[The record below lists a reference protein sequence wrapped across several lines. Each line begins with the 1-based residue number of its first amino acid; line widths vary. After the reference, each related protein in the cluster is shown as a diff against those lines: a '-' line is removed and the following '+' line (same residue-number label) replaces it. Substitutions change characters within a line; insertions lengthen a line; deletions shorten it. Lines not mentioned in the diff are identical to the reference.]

1 MAEQSFKKIN
11 EFLDSVIRA
20 RLKVRRLE
28 AGMVLLL
35 GVLAVLLLAPAA
47 VVAQSIYGYSAITY
61 AGLTILL
68 LGVTLIRCWW
78 LATRRPRRESIAL
91 DIEETHPDLGSNLIS
106 SLQLFPRKG
115 ELGDDDPTSPALIDA
130 LVNDTRR
137 EVEPL
142 DPEAYVSHA
151 GFQRLG
157 RLAGVLTIAVLL
169 MAFIWPG
176 LYPRAGYLLANAADL
191 MPSRIT
197 NLEIWAERTTV
208 LPGMPMTFEV
218 KTTGRET
225 DAVELEV
232 RQGAESGASIAME
245 KVAPRHFRSRWLA
258 AGADARVTAR
268 TGRFRSR
275 TIEVRV
281 VAPPGVESIEVV
293 QYPPEYTKLKPGK
306 GKNGGHIRA
315 YMGSE
320 VQLAVKTNKPVQ
332 EALIALADGWRLP
345 LNPSEEGDSLRGK
358 MILGGAGSYQVRLK
372 DAHGFSNLA
381 PRRYQIDIIP
391 DAFPVVMVTHPEK
404 DLTVEADEQVTVKY
418 RASDDFGLKSVY
430 LEIRLGSGRPR
441 RIKVWGGE
449 APQKDVLG
457 RYEFDLR
464 SMGIKPGGIL
474 SYRFIAPD
482 VDTVSGP
489 KFGTSKIYRIKIRDR
504 EAVIAGLDRNLG
516 EISDELLDLLGD
528 YLEKD
533 LLPEEKAKGAKET
546 GRLARKSGSIE
557 AKATRI
563 LERIKRARAML
574 RPKNPR
580 ETLSDMDLS
589 TLQRQLR
596 DAISQYLKPL
606 SQLSKLGKN
615 AESERKRLNREIA
628 ARQEEATETLERL
641 ATMSEEIQRNV
652 RVDRAGRTTESM
664 IQRQR
669 AIEQAL
675 EKMRRMGGDQEAIN
689 RVEKELEKL
698 RTELGKL
705 MQQMASLA
713 QRMPAEFMNQRSMR
727 EMPMQD
733 MMRAFER
740 IREMMR
746 QNNFQGALEQL
757 RRLMS
762 QLQRMRMALR
772 GMQRQQMMS
781 QRGGRPIRRQQ
792 SELAAI
798 VEEQQAILG
807 ETVGVLEN
815 VVDRL
820 KKKWPE
826 EVAAASRN
834 ARAYWMK
841 TSESAAKPL
850 PPDCFPEAEPV
861 KQAEPTEP
869 EISMLGRPE
878 TKKKLSPREQAEKIQ
893 REKMRALSEFDTM
906 LKKGE
911 WGIIF
916 QRLPEWAAKFEKS
929 PCARPGQMAEKEKD
943 APEAAKLEKGL
954 EPATPRDAR
963 EGIRPEPWAWQ
974 MDPDVKPAPEVA
986 KGLEERG
993 AAPLAGEL
1001 PRRALGP
1008 APGLIGP
1015 VPSPQGPSFEIPGSM
1030 ASLALGGMG
1039 FGLAPPEPVS
1049 PEELAKSAGRLL
1061 DKSEK
1066 DAGGT
1071 EIAKLDG
1078 LRHRQD
1084 ALRKR
1089 LEVFERHLRQMMQVY
1104 PFINP
1109 SIVRRITEAG
1119 EAMKR
1124 ATAHLGER
1132 SSSRAVPPEEEAIR
1146 KLAQGQNSMQ
1156 QAMQQMAQRG
1166 SLGMGTPRGFGALGP
1181 GRGGNRPWWSRN
1193 PNFPQPQGSNQRGRE
1208 EDGNLGTQ
1216 FSEVLIPDREQYK
1229 VPAKYREE
1237 IMEAM
1242 KDGLPSGMRGE
1253 IEDYFDRLTK

>member
-1 MAEQSFKKIN
+1 MAERSFRKIN

-47 VVAQSIYGYSAITY
+47 VVSQLRFGYSAVIY
-61 AGLTILL
+61 AGLTVLL
-68 LGVTLIRCWW
+68 LGAALIRCWW
-78 LATRRPRRESIAL
+78 LATRRPRRERIAL

-130 LVNDTRR
+130 LVNDTSR
-137 EVEPL
+137 EVESL
-142 DPEAYVSHA
+142 DPEAYVSQA

-157 RLAGVLTIAVLL
+157 RLAGILAIVVML

-197 NLEIWAERTTV
+197 HLEIWAERTTL
-208 LPGMPMTFEV
+208 LPGMPTVFEV
-218 KTTGRET
+218 RTRGRE
-225 DAVELEV
+225 AGNVELEM
-232 RQGAESGASIAME
+232 RQGAEAEASIAME
-245 KVAPRHFRSRWLA
+245 KVAPHQFRARWLA
-258 AGADARVTAR
+258 AGAGARITAR

-275 TIEVRV
+275 TVEVRV
-281 VAPPGVESIEVV
+281 VAPPRVESIQVV
-293 QYPPEYTKLKPGK
+293 QFPPEYTKLKPGA
-306 GKNGGHIRA
+306 GKSGGHIRA

-345 LNPSEEGDSLRGK
+345 LNPTEGGDSLGGK

-381 PRRYQIDIIP
+381 PQRYQIDIIP
-391 DAFPVVMVTHPEK
+391 DAYPDVMVTDPGK
-404 DLTVEADEQVTVKY
+404 DLTVEADERVTVKF
-418 RASDDFGLKSVY
+418 RASDDFGVRGVY
-430 LEIRLGSGRPR
+430 LEVRLGSGRPR

-449 APQKDVLG
+449 KPRKDVLG
-457 RYEFDLR
+457 RYEFDL
-464 SMGIKPGGIL
+464 STMGIRPGGVL

-489 KFGTSKIYRIKIRDR
+489 KVGTSKVYRIKIRDR
-504 EAVIAGLDRNLG
+504 EAVMAGLDRNLG
-516 EISDELLDLLGD
+516 EISNELLDLLGD

-533 LLPEEKAKGAKET
+533 LPPEERAKEAKET
-546 GRLARKSGSIE
+546 GKPAGKSPSIE
-557 AKATRI
+557 AKASKI
-563 LERIKRARAML
+563 LERIKRTRAML

-589 TLQRQLR
+589 TLERQLR
-596 DAISQYLKPL
+596 DVISQYLKPL
-606 SQLSKLGKN
+606 SRLSKLGEN
-615 AESERKRLNREIA
+615 AKEERERLNREIA

-641 ATMSEEIQRNV
+641 ATMGEEIQRNV

-669 AIEQAL
+669 SIEQAL
-675 EKMRRMGGDQEAIN
+675 EKMRSMGADEEALR
-689 RVEKELEKL
+689 RVEKELRKL
-698 RTELGKL
+698 REQLGEL

-713 QRMPAEFMNQRSMR
+713 QRMPREFMNQRSMR

-733 MMRAFER
+733 MMRSFER

-772 GMQRQQMMS
+772 GMQRRQMMS
-781 QRGGRPIRRQQ
+781 QRGGRPIQRQQ
-792 SELAAI
+792 SELAKI

-807 ETVGVLEN
+807 ETVGALEN

-826 EVAAASRN
+826 DVAAVSRR
-834 ARAYWMK
+834 ARAYWK
-841 TSESAAKPL
+841 KAGESAARPL
-850 PPDCFPEAEPV
+850 PPDCFGKAEPV
-861 KQAEPTEP
+861 KQAEPVKKADSAAP
-869 EISMLGRPE
+869 EISMLGPPE
-878 TKKKLSPREQAEKIQ
+878 TEKKLSPQARAEKIQ

-906 LKKGE
+906 LKNGE

-916 QRLPEWAAKFEKS
+916 QRLPEWADKLEKS
-929 PCARPGQMAEKEKD
+929 PCVRPEQIAEKEKD
-943 APEAAKLEKGL
+943 APKV
-954 EPATPRDAR
+954 AR
-963 EGIRPEPWAWQ
+963 RLG
-974 MDPDVKPAPEVA
+974 
-986 KGLEERG
+986 ERSV
-993 AAPLAGEL
+993 APLAEEL
-1001 PRRALGP
+1001 AGAL
-1008 APGLIGP
+1008 GLIGP
-1015 VPSPQGPSFEIPGSM
+1015 LPSPQGS
-1030 ASLALGGMG
+1030 SLAILESTAALPFAGIR
-1039 FGLAPPEPVS
+1039 FGPAPPEPAS
-1049 PEELAKSAGRLL
+1049 PKELAKSAGRLL

-1078 LRHRQD
+1078 LRKRQKD
-1084 ALRKR
+1084 VRER
-1089 LEVFERHLRQMMQVY
+1089 LGVFERHLRQMMQVY

-1109 SIVRRITEAG
+1109 SILRRIAEAG
-1119 EAMKR
+1119 EAMEE
-1124 ATAHLGER
+1124 ATAALAKR

-1146 KLAQGQNSMQ
+1146 KLAEGQNSMQ

-1166 SLGMGTPRGFGALGP
+1166 SVGLGTPRGFSALGP
-1181 GRGGNRPWWSRN
+1181 GMGGNRPWWSRN
-1193 PNFPQPQGSNQRGRE
+1193 PNFPQPRGSNDRGRE

>member
-1 MAEQSFKKIN
+1 MAERSFRKIN

-47 VVAQSIYGYSAITY
+47 VVSQVRFGYSAVIY
-61 AGLTILL
+61 AGLAVVL
-68 LGVTLIRCWW
+68 LGAALVRCWW
-78 LATRRPRRESIAL
+78 LATRRPRRERIAL

-130 LVNDTRR
+130 LVNDTSR
-137 EVEPL
+137 EVESL
-142 DPEAYVSHA
+142 DPEAYVSQA

-157 RLAGVLTIAVLL
+157 RLAGILAIVVML

-197 NLEIWAERTTV
+197 HLEIWAERTTL
-208 LPGMPMTFEV
+208 LPGMPTTLEV
-218 KTTGRET
+218 RTRGRE
-225 DAVELEV
+225 AGYVELEV
-232 RQGAESGASIAME
+232 QQGAEAGASIAME
-245 KVAPRHFRSRWLA
+245 KVAPHQFRARWLA
-258 AGADARVTAR
+258 AGAGARITAR

-275 TIEVRV
+275 TVEVRV
-281 VAPPGVESIEVV
+281 VAPPRVESIEVV
-293 QYPPEYTKLKPGK
+293 QFPPEYTKLKPGA
-306 GKNGGHIRA
+306 GKSGGHIRA

-345 LNPSEEGDSLRGK
+345 LNPTENGDSLGGK

-391 DAFPVVMVTHPEK
+391 DAYPDVMVTQPGK
-404 DLTVEADEQVTVKY
+404 DLTVEADEQVTVKF
-418 RASDDFGLKSVY
+418 RASDDFGIRGVY
-430 LEIRLGSGRPR
+430 LEVRLGSGRPR

-449 APQKDVLG
+449 KPQKDVLG
-457 RYEFDLR
+457 RYEFDL
-464 SMGIKPGGIL
+464 STMGIRPGGVL

-489 KFGTSKIYRIKIRDR
+489 KVGTSKVYRISIRDR
-504 EAVIAGLDRNLG
+504 EAVMAGLDRNLG
-516 EISDELLDLLGD
+516 EISNELLDLLGD

-533 LLPEEKAKGAKET
+533 LPPEERAKEAKET
-546 GRLARKSGSIE
+546 GKPAGKSPSIE
-557 AKATRI
+557 AKATKI
-563 LERIKRARAML
+563 LERIKRTRAML

-589 TLQRQLR
+589 TLERQLR

-606 SQLSKLGKN
+606 SRLSKLGEN
-615 AESERKRLNREIA
+615 AKEERERLNREIA

-641 ATMSEEIQRNV
+641 ATMGEEIQRNV

-669 AIEQAL
+669 SIEQAL
-675 EKMRRMGGDQEAIN
+675 EKMRSMGADEEALR
-689 RVEKELEKL
+689 RVEKELRKL
-698 RTELGKL
+698 REQLGEL

-713 QRMPAEFMNQRSMR
+713 QRMPREFMNQRSMR

-733 MMRAFER
+733 MMRSFER

-772 GMQRQQMMS
+772 GMQRQQMRS
-781 QRGGRPIRRQQ
+781 QRGGRPIQRQQ
-792 SELAAI
+792 GELAKI

-807 ETVGVLEN
+807 ETVGALET

-826 EVAAASRN
+826 DAAAVSRL
-834 ARAYWMK
+834 ARAYWEK
-841 TSESAAKPL
+841 AGESAARPL
-850 PPDCFPEAEPV
+850 PPDCFGKAEPV
-861 KQAEPTEP
+861 KQAEPEKKAEAAEP

-878 TKKKLSPREQAEKIQ
+878 AEKKLSPQAQAEKIQ
-893 REKMRALSEFDTM
+893 REKVRALSEFDTM
-906 LKKGE
+906 LDKGE

-916 QRLPEWAAKFEKS
+916 QRLPEWAAKLAES
-929 PCARPGQMAEKEKD
+929 PCVAPAQVAKKEEEAGAASDEVD
-943 APEAAKLEKGL
+943 AG
-954 EPATPRDAR
+954 
-963 EGIRPEPWAWQ
+963 
-974 MDPDVKPAPEVA
+974 EVA
-986 KGLEERG
+986 KGLKGSG
-993 AAPLAGEL
+993 AAPLEEGVSKAAED
-1001 PRRALGP
+1001 RDT
-1008 APGLIGP
+1008 APWKKLVKNLEG
-1015 VPSPQGPSFEIPGSM
+1015 
-1030 ASLALGGMG
+1030 
-1039 FGLAPPEPVS
+1039 
-1049 PEELAKSAGRLL
+1049 LL

-1066 DAGGT
+1066 EAGGT

-1078 LRHRQD
+1078 LRDRQKD
-1084 ALRKR
+1084 LRKR
-1089 LEVFERHLRQMMQVY
+1089 LGDFERQLRRMMQIY

-1109 SIVRRITEAG
+1109 SILRRIAEAG
-1119 EAMKR
+1119 EAMEEAGAALAK
-1124 ATAHLGER
+1124 R

-1146 KLAQGQNSMQ
+1146 KLAEGQNSMQ

-1166 SLGMGTPRGFGALGP
+1166 NVGLGTPRGFSALGP
-1181 GRGGNRPWWSRN
+1181 GMGGNRPWWSRN
-1193 PNFPQPQGSNQRGRE
+1193 PNFPQPRGSNDRGRE

>member
-1 MAEQSFKKIN
+1 MAERSFKKIN

-47 VVAQSIYGYSAITY
+47 VVSQVRFGYSAIIY
-61 AGLTILL
+61 AGLTVLL
-68 LGVTLIRCWW
+68 LGAAFIRCWW
-78 LATRRPRRESIAL
+78 LATRRPRRERIAL

-115 ELGDDDPTSPALIDA
+115 ELGDEDPTSPALIDA
-130 LVNDTRR
+130 LVNDTSR
-137 EVEPL
+137 EVESL
-142 DPEAYVSHA
+142 DPGAYVSQA

-157 RLAGVLTIAVLL
+157 RLAGVLAVVVMLV
-169 MAFIWPG
+169 AFIWPG

-197 NLEIWAERTTV
+197 HLEIWAERTTL
-208 LPGMPMTFEV
+208 LPGMPTTLEV
-218 KTTGRET
+218 RTRGRET
-225 DAVELEV
+225 GSVELEV
-232 RQGAESGASIAME
+232 RQGSEPVSTIGME
-245 KVAPRHFRSRWLA
+245 KTAPHRFRARWLA
-258 AGADARVTAR
+258 AGADTRITAR

-275 TIEVRV
+275 TIEIRV
-281 VAPPGVESIEVV
+281 VAPPRVESIEVV
-293 QYPPEYTKLKPGK
+293 QVPPEYTKLKPGL

-320 VQLAVKTNKPVQ
+320 VHLSVKTNKPIQ

-345 LNPSEEGDSLRGK
+345 LNPSENGDSLIGK

-381 PRRYQIDIIP
+381 PQRYQIDIIP
-391 DAFPVVMVTHPEK
+391 DAYPDVIVTHPGK
-404 DLTVEADEQVTVKY
+404 DLTMEADERVTVKY
-418 RASDDFGLKSVY
+418 RVSDDFGVKSVY
-430 LEIRLGSGRPR
+430 LEVRLGSGRPR
-441 RIKVWGGE
+441 RIKVWGDE
-449 APQKDVLG
+449 KPQKDVLG
-457 RYEFDLR
+457 RYEFDL
-464 SMGIKPGGIL
+464 STMGIRPGGVL

-489 KFGTSKIYRIKIRDR
+489 KFGTSKIYRIRIRDR
-504 EAVIAGLDRNLG
+504 EAVMAGLERDLG
-516 EISDELLDLLGD
+516 EISNELLDLLGD

-533 LLPEEKAKGAKET
+533 LSPEEKAKESKET
-546 GRLARKSGSIE
+546 GKPARRTAAIE
-557 AKATRI
+557 ARATRI
-563 LERIKRARAML
+563 LERIKRTRAML
-574 RPKNPR
+574 KPKNPR

-589 TLQRQLR
+589 TLERQLR

-606 SQLSKLGKN
+606 SRLSKLDKN
-615 AESERKRLNREIA
+615 AKEERERLNREIA

-641 ATMSEEIQRNV
+641 ATMGEEIQRNV

-669 AIEQAL
+669 SIEQAL
-675 EKMRRMGGDQEAIN
+675 EKMRSMGADEEALR
-689 RVEKELEKL
+689 RVEKELRKL
-698 RTELGKL
+698 REQLGEL

-727 EMPMQD
+727 DMPMQN

-762 QLQRMRMALR
+762 QLQRMRLALR
-772 GMQRQQMMS
+772 GMQRQQMMR

-792 SELAAI
+792 SELAKI

-820 KKKWPE
+820 EKKWPE
-826 EVAAASRN
+826 EVAAVSQN
-834 ARAYWMK
+834 ARAYWK
-841 TSESAAKPL
+841 GENESAVKPL
-850 PPDCFPEAEPV
+850 PPDCFVRAEPER
-861 KQAEPTEP
+861 QAEPEKKAEAAEP
-869 EISMLGRPE
+869 EISMLGQPGKE
-878 TKKKLSPREQAEKIQ
+878 KKLSPQARAEKIQ
-893 REKMRALSEFDTM
+893 REKMRTLSELDAM
-906 LKKGE
+906 IKRGE

-916 QRLPEWAAKFEKS
+916 QRLPEWSTTLAES
-929 PCARPGQMAEKEKD
+929 PCAAPELAAKNNKEAGAAGGKADEREVEKD
-943 APEAAKLEKGL
+943 PNDSGAASSEKG
-954 EPATPRDAR
+954 ASRTAQD
-963 EGIRPEPWAWQ
+963 
-974 MDPDVKPAPEVA
+974 
-986 KGLEERG
+986 G
-993 AAPLAGEL
+993 AAAPWKGMVENLEGL
-1001 PRRALGP
+1001 LG
-1008 APGLIGP
+1008 
-1015 VPSPQGPSFEIPGSM
+1015 
-1030 ASLALGGMG
+1030 
-1039 FGLAPPEPVS
+1039 
-1049 PEELAKSAGRLL
+1049 
-1061 DKSEK
+1061 KSES

-1078 LRHRQD
+1078 LRKRQD
-1084 ALRKR
+1084 ELRQR
-1089 LEVFERHLRQMMQVY
+1089 LGVFERHLRRMMQVY

-1109 SIVRRITEAG
+1109 SILHRIAEAG
-1119 EAMKR
+1119 EAMEQ
-1124 ATAHLGER
+1124 ATAALAKR

-1146 KLAQGQNSMQ
+1146 KLAEGQNSMQ

-1166 SLGMGTPRGFGALGP
+1166 SVGMGTPRGFSALGP
-1181 GRGGNRPWWSRN
+1181 GMGGQRPWWSRN
-1193 PNFPQPQGSNQRGRE
+1193 PNFPQPRGSNDRGRE

-1242 KDGLPSGMRGE
+1242 KDGLPKGMRGE

>member
-1 MAEQSFKKIN
+1 MAEQSFRKIN

-35 GVLAVLLLAPAA
+35 GVLAVFLLAPAA
-47 VVAQSIYGYSAITY
+47 VVAQPIYGYSAITY
-61 AGLTILL
+61 AGTAVLL

-130 LVNDTRR
+130 LVNDTHR

-208 LPGMPMTFEV
+208 LPGMPTAFEV

-232 RQGAESGASIAME
+232 RQGAGSGASIAME
-245 KVAPRHFRSRWLA
+245 KVAPHHFRSRWLA
-258 AGADARVTAR
+258 AGDVARVTAR

-281 VAPPGVESIEVV
+281 VAPPRVESIEVV
-293 QYPPEYTKLKPGK
+293 QYPPEYTKLKPGP

-345 LNPSEEGDSLRGK
+345 LNPSEEGGSLGGK

-381 PRRYQIDIIP
+381 PQRYQIDIIP
-391 DAFPVVMVTHPEK
+391 DAYPVVMVTHPEK

-449 APQKDVLG
+449 APKKDVLG

-489 KFGTSKIYRIKIRDR
+489 KFGTSKVYRIKIRDR

-516 EISDELLDLLGD
+516 EISNELLDLLGD

-533 LLPEEKAKGAKET
+533 LPPEEKAKGAKET
-546 GRLARKSGSIE
+546 GKLADSIE
-557 AKATRI
+557 AKAAGI
-563 LERIKRARAML
+563 LERIKRTRAML

-615 AESERKRLNREIA
+615 AGSERERLNREIA

-713 QRMPAEFMNQRSMR
+713 RRMPAEFMNQRSMR

-792 SELAAI
+792 SELASI

-820 KKKWPE
+820 KKKWPG
-826 EVAAASRN
+826 EVAAASRS
-834 ARAYWMK
+834 ARAYWK
-841 TSESAAKPL
+841 TANESAAKPL
-850 PPDCFPEAEPV
+850 PPDCFPAAEPV
-861 KQAEPTEP
+861 KQAEPAEP

-878 TKKKLSPREQAEKIQ
+878 TQKKLSPQAQAEKIQ
-893 REKMRALSEFDTM
+893 REKMRTLSEFDTM

-916 QRLPEWAAKFEKS
+916 QRLPEWAARLERS
-929 PCARPGQMAEKEKD
+929 PCVRPEQIAEKEKD
-943 APEAAKLEKGL
+943 APKVARREKELES
-954 EPATPRDAR
+954 ATPQDAR

-974 MDPDVKPAPEVA
+974 KDADVTPEQKA
-986 KGLEERG
+986 ARRLEEQG
-993 AAPLAGEL
+993 AAVLKGEL
-1001 PRRALGP
+1001 TKRVLELIGP
-1008 APGLIGP
+1008 AP
-1015 VPSPQGPSFEIPGSM
+1015 SPQRPSLEILESM
-1030 ASLALGGMG
+1030 ASLPLGGMR
-1039 FGLAPPEPVS
+1039 FGLAPPEPAS
-1049 PEELAKSAGRLL
+1049 PKELAKRAGRLL
-1061 DKSEK
+1061 EKSEK

-1078 LRHRQD
+1078 LRLRQD

-1109 SIVRRITEAG
+1109 GIVRRITEAG
-1119 EAMKR
+1119 EAMRR
-1124 ATAHLGER
+1124 AAASLGER

-1166 SLGMGTPRGFGALGP
+1166 SLGMGTPRGFGTLGP

-1193 PNFPQPQGSNQRGRE
+1193 PNFPQPQGSNRRGRE

>member
-1 MAEQSFKKIN
+1 MAERSFRKIN

-47 VVAQSIYGYSAITY
+47 VVSQLRFGYSAVIY
-61 AGLTILL
+61 AGLTVLL
-68 LGVTLIRCWW
+68 LGAALIRCWW
-78 LATRRPRRESIAL
+78 LATRRPRRERIAL

-130 LVNDTRR
+130 LVNDTSR
-137 EVEPL
+137 EVESL
-142 DPEAYVSHA
+142 DPEAYVSQA

-157 RLAGVLTIAVLL
+157 RLAGILAIVVML

-197 NLEIWAERTTV
+197 HLEIWAERTTL
-208 LPGMPMTFEV
+208 LPGMPTAFEV
-218 KTTGRET
+218 RTRGRE
-225 DAVELEV
+225 AGNVELEV
-232 RQGAESGASIAME
+232 RQGAEAEASIAME
-245 KVAPRHFRSRWLA
+245 KVAPHQFRARWLA
-258 AGADARVTAR
+258 AGAGARITAR

-281 VAPPGVESIEVV
+281 VAPPRVESIQVV
-293 QYPPEYTKLKPGK
+293 QFPPEYTKLKPGA
-306 GKNGGHIRA
+306 GKSGGHIRA

-345 LNPSEEGDSLRGK
+345 LNPTEGGDSLGGK

-381 PRRYQIDIIP
+381 PQRYQIDIIP
-391 DAFPVVMVTHPEK
+391 DAYPDVMVTDPGK
-404 DLTVEADEQVTVKY
+404 DLTVEADERVTVKF
-418 RASDDFGLKSVY
+418 RASDDFGVRGVY
-430 LEIRLGSGRPR
+430 LEVRLGSGRPR

-449 APQKDVLG
+449 KPRKDVLG
-457 RYEFDLR
+457 RYEFDL
-464 SMGIKPGGIL
+464 STMGIRPGGVL

-489 KFGTSKIYRIKIRDR
+489 KVGTSKVYRIKIRDR
-504 EAVIAGLDRNLG
+504 EAVMAGLDRNLG
-516 EISDELLDLLGD
+516 EISNELLDLLGD

-533 LLPEEKAKGAKET
+533 LPPEERAKEAKET
-546 GRLARKSGSIE
+546 GKPAGKSPSIE
-557 AKATRI
+557 AKASKI
-563 LERIKRARAML
+563 LERIKRTRAML

-589 TLQRQLR
+589 TLERQLR
-596 DAISQYLKPL
+596 DVISQYLKPL
-606 SQLSKLGKN
+606 SRLSKLGEN
-615 AESERKRLNREIA
+615 AKEERERLNREIA

-641 ATMSEEIQRNV
+641 ATMGEEIQRNV

-669 AIEQAL
+669 SIEQAL
-675 EKMRRMGGDQEAIN
+675 EKMRSMGADEEALR
-689 RVEKELEKL
+689 RVEKELRRL
-698 RTELGKL
+698 REQLGEL

-713 QRMPAEFMNQRSMR
+713 QRMPREFMNQRSMR

-733 MMRAFER
+733 MMRSFER

-772 GMQRQQMMS
+772 GMQRRQMMS
-781 QRGGRPIRRQQ
+781 QRGGRPIQRQQ
-792 SELAAI
+792 SELAKI

-807 ETVGVLEN
+807 ESVGVLEN

-826 EVAAASRN
+826 DVAAVSRR
-834 ARAYWMK
+834 ARAYWK
-841 TSESAAKPL
+841 KAGESAARPL
-850 PPDCFPEAEPV
+850 PSDCFGKAEPV
-861 KQAEPTEP
+861 KQAEPVKKADSAAP
-869 EISMLGRPE
+869 EISMLGPPE
-878 TKKKLSPREQAEKIQ
+878 TEKKLSPQARAEKIQ

-906 LKKGE
+906 LKNGE

-916 QRLPEWAAKFEKS
+916 QRLPEWAAKLEKS
-929 PCARPGQMAEKEKD
+929 PCVRPEQIAEKEKD
-943 APEAAKLEKGL
+943 APKV
-954 EPATPRDAR
+954 AR
-963 EGIRPEPWAWQ
+963 RLG
-974 MDPDVKPAPEVA
+974 
-986 KGLEERG
+986 ERSV
-993 AAPLAGEL
+993 APLAEEL
-1001 PRRALGP
+1001 AGAL
-1008 APGLIGP
+1008 GLIGP
-1015 VPSPQGPSFEIPGSM
+1015 LPSPQGS
-1030 ASLALGGMG
+1030 SLAILESTAALPFAGIR
-1039 FGLAPPEPVS
+1039 FGPAPPEPAS
-1049 PEELAKSAGRLL
+1049 PKELAKSAGRLL

-1078 LRHRQD
+1078 LRKRQKD
-1084 ALRKR
+1084 VRDR
-1089 LEVFERHLRQMMQVY
+1089 LGVFERHLRQMMQVY

-1109 SIVRRITEAG
+1109 SILRRIAEAG
-1119 EAMKR
+1119 EAMEE
-1124 ATAHLGER
+1124 ATAALAKR

-1146 KLAQGQNSMQ
+1146 KLAEGQNSMQ

-1166 SLGMGTPRGFGALGP
+1166 SVGLGTPRGFSALGP
-1181 GRGGNRPWWSRN
+1181 GMGGNRPWWSRN
-1193 PNFPQPQGSNQRGRE
+1193 PNFPQPRGSNDRGRE

>member
-1 MAEQSFKKIN
+1 MAERSFEKIN

-47 VVAQSIYGYSAITY
+47 VVSQISFGYSAIIY
-61 AGLTILL
+61 AGLAVLL
-68 LGVTLIRCWW
+68 LGAALIRCWW
-78 LATRRPRRESIAL
+78 LATRRPRRERIAL
-91 DIEETHPDLGSNLIS
+91 DIEQTHPDLGSNLIS

-130 LVNDTRR
+130 LVNDTSR
-137 EVEPL
+137 EVESL

-157 RLAGVLTIAVLL
+157 RLAGVLAIVVML

-197 NLEIWAERTTV
+197 HLEIWAERTTL
-208 LPGMPMTFEV
+208 LPGMPTTLEV
-218 KTTGRET
+218 RTRGRE
-225 DAVELEV
+225 AGYVELEV
-232 RQGAESGASIAME
+232 RQGAEAEASIAME
-245 KVAPRHFRSRWLA
+245 KAAPHHFRARWLA
-258 AGADARVTAR
+258 AGADARITAR

-281 VAPPGVESIEVV
+281 VAPPKVESIEVV
-293 QYPPEYTKLKPGK
+293 QFPPEYTRLKPGA

-320 VQLAVKTNKPVQ
+320 VQLSVKTNKPVQ

-345 LNPSEEGDSLRGK
+345 LNPTESGDSLGGK

-381 PRRYQIDIIP
+381 PQRYQIDIIP
-391 DAFPVVMVTHPEK
+391 DAYPDVIATHPGK
-404 DLTVEADEQVTVKY
+404 DLTVEADERVTVKY
-418 RASDDFGLKSVY
+418 RASDDFGIKNVY
-430 LEIRLGSGRPR
+430 LEARLGSGRPR

-449 APQKDVLG
+449 KPQKDVLG
-457 RYEFDLR
+457 RYEFDL
-464 SMGIKPGGIL
+464 STMGIRPGGVL

-489 KFGTSKIYRIKIRDR
+489 KVGTSKVYRISIRDR
-504 EAVIAGLDRNLG
+504 EAVMAGLDRSLG
-516 EISDELLDLLGD
+516 EISNELLDLLGD

-533 LLPEEKAKGAKET
+533 LPPEERAKEAKET
-546 GRLARKSGSIE
+546 GKLAEKSGSIE
-557 AKATRI
+557 AKATKI
-563 LERIKRARAML
+563 LERIKRTRAML

-589 TLQRQLR
+589 TLERQLR

-606 SQLSKLGKN
+606 SRLSKLGEN
-615 AESERKRLNREIA
+615 AKGERERLNREIA

-641 ATMSEEIQRNV
+641 ATMGEEIQRNV

-669 AIEQAL
+669 SIEQAL
-675 EKMRRMGGDQEAIN
+675 EKMRSMGADEEALR
-689 RVEKELEKL
+689 RVEKELRKL
-698 RTELGKL
+698 RQQLSEL

-713 QRMPAEFMNQRSMR
+713 QRMPREFMNQRSMR

-733 MMRAFER
+733 MMRSFER

-746 QNNFQGALEQL
+746 RNNFQGALEQL

-772 GMQRQQMMS
+772 GMQRQRMNS

-792 SELAAI
+792 GELAKI

-807 ETVGVLEN
+807 ETVGALEN

-820 KKKWPE
+820 EKKWPE
-826 EVAAASRN
+826 EVAAVSRY
-834 ARAYWMK
+834 ARAYWEK
-841 TSESAAKPL
+841 AGESAARPL
-850 PPDCFPEAEPV
+850 PPDCFGKSEPV
-861 KQAEPTEP
+861 KQAEPEKKTESAEP

-878 TKKKLSPREQAEKIQ
+878 AEKKLSPRARAEKIQ
-893 REKMRALSEFDTM
+893 REKMRALSEFDAM

-916 QRLPEWAAKFEKS
+916 QRLPEWAAKLERS
-929 PCARPGQMAEKEKD
+929 PCVRPEQIAEKEKD
-943 APEAAKLEKGL
+943 APKAAK
-954 EPATPRDAR
+954 R
-963 EGIRPEPWAWQ
+963 
-974 MDPDVKPAPEVA
+974 
-986 KGLEERG
+986 LEERG
-993 AAPLAGEL
+993 AAPLAGEVAGS
-1001 PRRALGP
+1001 AL
-1008 APGLIGP
+1008 GLIGP
-1015 VPSPQGPSFEIPGSM
+1015 VPSPQKPSLEILGSM
-1030 ASLALGGMG
+1030 ASLSLAGMR
-1039 FGLAPPEPVS
+1039 FGRAPPEPVS
-1049 PEELAKSAGRLL
+1049 AKELAKSAGRLL
-1061 DKSEK
+1061 EKSEK
-1066 DAGGT
+1066 EAGGT

-1078 LRHRQD
+1078 LRDRQKD
-1084 ALRKR
+1084 LRKR
-1089 LEVFERHLRQMMQVY
+1089 LGDFERQLRRMMQIY

-1109 SIVRRITEAG
+1109 SILRRIAEAG
-1119 EAMKR
+1119 EAMEE
-1124 ATAHLGER
+1124 ATAALAKR

-1146 KLAQGQNSMQ
+1146 KLAEGQNSMQ

-1166 SLGMGTPRGFGALGP
+1166 SVGLGTPRGFSALGP
-1181 GRGGNRPWWSRN
+1181 GMGRQRPWWSRN
-1193 PNFPQPQGSNQRGRE
+1193 PNFPQPRGSNDRGRE

-1242 KDGLPSGMRGE
+1242 KDGLPKGMRGE

>member
-1 MAEQSFKKIN
+1 MAEQSFRKIN

-35 GVLAVLLLAPAA
+35 GVLAVLLIAPAA
-47 VVAQSIYGYSAITY
+47 VVSQTRFGYSAVIY

-68 LGVTLIRCWW
+68 LGAALIRCWW
-78 LATRRPRRESIAL
+78 LATRRPRRERIAL

-157 RLAGVLTIAVLL
+157 RLAGVLAVVVMLV
-169 MAFIWPG
+169 AFIWPG

-197 NLEIWAERTTV
+197 RLEIWAERTTV
-208 LPGMPMTFEV
+208 LPGMPLTFEV
-218 KTTGRET
+218 KTTGREA
-225 DAVELEV
+225 DSVELEV
-232 RQGAESGASIAME
+232 RQDAQSVSTVGME
-245 KVAPRHFRSRWLA
+245 KTAPHRFRARWPA
-258 AGADARVTAR
+258 AGADARITAR

-281 VAPPGVESIEVV
+281 VAPPRVESIEVV
-293 QYPPEYTKLKPGK
+293 QYPPEYTKLKPGT
-306 GKNGGHIRA
+306 GKDGGHIRA

-320 VQLAVKTNKPVQ
+320 VRLAVKTNKPVQ

-345 LNPSEEGDSLRGK
+345 LSPSENGDSLNGK

-391 DAFPVVMVTHPEK
+391 DAYPDVMVTHPGK
-404 DLTVEADEQVTVKY
+404 DLTVETDERVTVKY
-418 RASDDFGLKSVY
+418 RASDDFGIKNVY
-430 LEIRLGSGRPR
+430 LEVRLGSGRPR

-449 APQKDVLG
+449 APKKDVLG

-464 SMGIKPGGIL
+464 SMGIRPGGIL

-489 KFGTSKIYRIKIRDR
+489 KTGTSKTYRIRIRDR
-504 EAVIAGLDRNLG
+504 EAVMAGLERNLG
-516 EISDELLDLLGD
+516 EISNELLDLLGD

-533 LLPEEKAKGAKET
+533 LPPEDGAKEAQET
-546 GRLARKSGSIE
+546 GKPARKSGAIE
-557 AKATRI
+557 AKAARI
-563 LERIKRARAML
+563 LERIKRTRAML

-589 TLQRQLR
+589 TLERQLR

-606 SQLSKLGKN
+606 SRLSKLGEDAK
-615 AESERKRLNREIA
+615 AEREKLNREVA

-641 ATMSEEIQRNV
+641 ATMGEEIQRNV

-675 EKMRRMGGDQEAIN
+675 EKMRNMGADEEALR
-689 RVEKELEKL
+689 RVEKELGKL
-698 RTELGKL
+698 REQLGEL
-705 MQQMASLA
+705 MRQMASLA

-727 EMPMQD
+727 EMPMQN

-746 QNNFQGALEQL
+746 RNNFQGALEEL

-772 GMQRQQMMS
+772 GMQRRQMMS

-792 SELAAI
+792 SELAKI
-798 VEEQQAILG
+798 VEEQQGILG

-820 KKKWPE
+820 EKKWPE
-826 EVAAASRN
+826 DVAVVSRN
-834 ARAYWMK
+834 SRVYWK
-841 TSESAAKPL
+841 ESSESAAKPL
-850 PPDCFPEAEPV
+850 PPDCFAEAEPV
-861 KQAEPTEP
+861 KKAEPAEP

-878 TKKKLSPREQAEKIQ
+878 AEKKLSPKERAEKIQ
-893 REKMRALSEFDTM
+893 REKMRALSEFDAM
-906 LKKGE
+906 LKRGE
-911 WGIIF
+911 WGIVF
-916 QRLPEWAAKFEKS
+916 QRLPEWAATFAES
-929 PCARPGQMAEKEKD
+929 PCTAPAQTAKKHEDAGAARSKVGAQ
-943 APEAAKLEKGL
+943 EA
-954 EPATPRDAR
+954 
-963 EGIRPEPWAWQ
+963 
-974 MDPDVKPAPEVA
+974 A
-986 KGLEERG
+986 KGLEDSG
-993 AAPLAGEL
+993 AAALEGGVPKTAEDGETAHWKKL
-1001 PRRALGP
+1001 VENLDGLLG
-1008 APGLIGP
+1008 
-1015 VPSPQGPSFEIPGSM
+1015 
-1030 ASLALGGMG
+1030 
-1039 FGLAPPEPVS
+1039 
-1049 PEELAKSAGRLL
+1049 
-1061 DKSEK
+1061 KSEK
-1066 DAGGT
+1066 EAGGT

-1078 LRHRQD
+1078 LRQRQAD
-1084 ALRKR
+1084 LRKR
-1089 LEVFERHLRQMMQVY
+1089 LGVFERHLRQMMQVY

-1109 SIVRRITEAG
+1109 SILRRITEAG
-1119 EAMKR
+1119 EAMEQAAAALAK
-1124 ATAHLGER
+1124 R

-1146 KLAQGQNSMQ
+1146 KLAEGQNSMQ

-1166 SLGMGTPRGFGALGP
+1166 SVGMGTPRGFSALGP
-1181 GRGGNRPWWSRN
+1181 GMGGQRPWWSRN
-1193 PNFPQPQGSNQRGRE
+1193 PNFPQPRGSNDRGRE

-1242 KDGLPSGMRGE
+1242 KDGLPGGMRGE

>member
-1 MAEQSFKKIN
+1 MAERSFKKIN

-47 VVAQSIYGYSAITY
+47 VVSQLRFGYSAVIY
-61 AGLTILL
+61 AGLTVLL
-68 LGVTLIRCWW
+68 LGAALIRCWW
-78 LATRRPRRESIAL
+78 LATRRPRRERIAL

-130 LVNDTRR
+130 LVNDTSR
-137 EVEPL
+137 EVESL
-142 DPEAYVSHA
+142 DPEAYVSQA

-157 RLAGVLTIAVLL
+157 RLAGILAIVVML

-197 NLEIWAERTTV
+197 HLEIWAERTTL
-208 LPGMPMTFEV
+208 LPGMPTAFEV
-218 KTTGRET
+218 RTRGRE
-225 DAVELEV
+225 AGNVELEV
-232 RQGAESGASIAME
+232 RQGAEAEASIAME
-245 KVAPRHFRSRWLA
+245 KVAPHQFRARWLA
-258 AGADARVTAR
+258 AGAGARITAR

-281 VAPPGVESIEVV
+281 VAPPRVESIQVV
-293 QYPPEYTKLKPGK
+293 QFPPEYTKLKPGA
-306 GKNGGHIRA
+306 GKSGGHIRA

-345 LNPSEEGDSLRGK
+345 LNPTEGGDSLGGK

-381 PRRYQIDIIP
+381 PQRYQIDIIP
-391 DAFPVVMVTHPEK
+391 DAYPDVMVTDPGK
-404 DLTVEADEQVTVKY
+404 DLTVEADERVTVKF
-418 RASDDFGLKSVY
+418 RASDDFGVRGVY
-430 LEIRLGSGRPR
+430 LEVRLGSGRPR

-449 APQKDVLG
+449 KPKKDVLG
-457 RYEFDLR
+457 RYEFDL
-464 SMGIKPGGIL
+464 STMGIRPGGVL

-489 KFGTSKIYRIKIRDR
+489 KVGTSKVYRIKIRDR
-504 EAVIAGLDRNLG
+504 EAVMAGLDRNLG
-516 EISDELLDLLGD
+516 EISNELLDLLGD

-533 LLPEEKAKGAKET
+533 LPPEERAKEAKET
-546 GRLARKSGSIE
+546 GKPAGKSPSIE
-557 AKATRI
+557 AKASKI
-563 LERIKRARAML
+563 LERIKQTRAML

-589 TLQRQLR
+589 TLERQLR
-596 DAISQYLKPL
+596 DVISQYLKPL
-606 SQLSKLGKN
+606 SRLSKLGEN
-615 AESERKRLNREIA
+615 AKEERERLNREIA

-641 ATMSEEIQRNV
+641 ATMGEEIQRNV

-669 AIEQAL
+669 SIEQAL
-675 EKMRRMGGDQEAIN
+675 EKMRSMGADEEALR
-689 RVEKELEKL
+689 RVEKELRKL
-698 RTELGKL
+698 REQLGEL

-713 QRMPAEFMNQRSMR
+713 QRMPREFMNQRSMR

-733 MMRAFER
+733 MMRSFER

-772 GMQRQQMMS
+772 GMQRRQMMS
-781 QRGGRPIRRQQ
+781 QRGGRPIQRQQ
-792 SELAAI
+792 SELAKI

-807 ETVGVLEN
+807 ETVGALET

-826 EVAAASRN
+826 DVAAVSRR
-834 ARAYWMK
+834 ARAYWK
-841 TSESAAKPL
+841 KAGESAARPL
-850 PPDCFPEAEPV
+850 PPDCFGKAEPV
-861 KQAEPTEP
+861 KQAEPVKKADSAAP
-869 EISMLGRPE
+869 EISMLGPPE
-878 TKKKLSPREQAEKIQ
+878 TEKKLSPQARAEKIQ

-906 LKKGE
+906 LKNGE

-916 QRLPEWAAKFEKS
+916 QRLPEWADKLEKS
-929 PCARPGQMAEKEKD
+929 PCVRPEQIAEKEKD
-943 APEAAKLEKGL
+943 APKV
-954 EPATPRDAR
+954 AR
-963 EGIRPEPWAWQ
+963 RLG
-974 MDPDVKPAPEVA
+974 
-986 KGLEERG
+986 ERSV
-993 AAPLAGEL
+993 APLAEEL
-1001 PRRALGP
+1001 AGAL
-1008 APGLIGP
+1008 GLIGP
-1015 VPSPQGPSFEIPGSM
+1015 LPSPQGS
-1030 ASLALGGMG
+1030 SLAILESTAALPFAGIR
-1039 FGLAPPEPVS
+1039 FGPAPPEPVS
-1049 PEELAKSAGRLL
+1049 PKELAKSAGRLL

-1078 LRHRQD
+1078 LRKRQKD
-1084 ALRKR
+1084 VRDR
-1089 LEVFERHLRQMMQVY
+1089 LGVFERHLRQMMQVY

-1109 SIVRRITEAG
+1109 SILRRIAEAG
-1119 EAMKR
+1119 EAMEE
-1124 ATAHLGER
+1124 ATAALAKR

-1146 KLAQGQNSMQ
+1146 KLAEGQNSMQ

-1166 SLGMGTPRGFGALGP
+1166 SVGLGTPRGFSALGP
-1181 GRGGNRPWWSRN
+1181 GMGGNRPWWSRN
-1193 PNFPQPQGSNQRGRE
+1193 PNFPQPRGSNDRGRE

>member
-1 MAEQSFKKIN
+1 MRGKREMAERSFKKIN

-47 VVAQSIYGYSAITY
+47 VVSQVRFGYSAIIY
-61 AGLTILL
+61 AGLTVVL
-68 LGVTLIRCWW
+68 LGAALIRCWW
-78 LATRRPRRESIAL
+78 LATRRPRRERIAL

-115 ELGDDDPTSPALIDA
+115 ELGGDDPTSPALIDA
-130 LVNDTRR
+130 LVNDTSR
-137 EVEPL
+137 EVESL
-142 DPEAYVSHA
+142 DPGAYVSHA

-157 RLAGVLTIAVLL
+157 RLAGVLAVAVMLV
-169 MAFIWPG
+169 AFIWPG

-197 NLEIWAERTTV
+197 HLEIWAERTTL
-208 LPGMPMTFEV
+208 LPGMPVTLEV
-218 KTTGRET
+218 RTRGRE
-225 DAVELEV
+225 AGSVELEV
-232 RQGAESGASIAME
+232 RQGAGSEASIAME
-245 KVAPRHFRSRWLA
+245 KTAPHQFRARWLA
-258 AGADARVTAR
+258 AGADARITAR

-275 TIEVRV
+275 TVEVRV
-281 VAPPGVESIEVV
+281 VAPPRVESIEVV
-293 QYPPEYTKLKPGK
+293 QYPPEYTKLKPGM

-320 VQLAVKTNKPVQ
+320 VRLAVKTNKPVQ

-345 LNPSEEGDSLRGK
+345 LNPAESGDSLGGK

-381 PRRYQIDIIP
+381 PQRYQIDIIP
-391 DAFPVVMVTHPEK
+391 DAYPDVMVTHPDK
-404 DLTVEADEQVTVKY
+404 DLTVEADERVTVKY
-418 RASDDFGLKSVY
+418 RASDDFGVKGVY
-430 LEIRLGSGRPR
+430 LEARLGSGRPR
-441 RIKVWGGE
+441 RIKVWSGE
-449 APQKDVLG
+449 KPQKDVLG
-457 RYEFDLR
+457 RHEFDLS
-464 SMGIKPGGIL
+464 SMGIKPGGVL

-489 KFGTSKIYRIKIRDR
+489 KVGTSKVYRISIRDR
-504 EAVIAGLDRNLG
+504 EAVMAGLDRNLG
-516 EISDELLDLLGD
+516 EISNELLDLLGD

-533 LLPEEKAKGAKET
+533 FPPEEGAKET
-546 GRLARKSGSIE
+546 KETGKPARKSGAIE
-557 AKATRI
+557 ARATKI
-563 LERIKRARAML
+563 LERIKRTRAML

-589 TLQRQLR
+589 TLERQLK
-596 DAISQYLKPL
+596 DAISQYLEPL
-606 SQLSKLGKN
+606 SRLSKLGKD
-615 AESERKRLNREIA
+615 AKEERERLNREIA

-641 ATMSEEIQRNV
+641 ATMGEEIQRNV

-669 AIEQAL
+669 SIEQAL
-675 EKMRRMGGDQEAIN
+675 EKMRSMGADEEALR
-689 RVEKELEKL
+689 RVEKELRKL
-698 RTELGKL
+698 REQLGEL

-733 MMRAFER
+733 MMRSFER

-781 QRGGRPIRRQQ
+781 QRGGRPIQRQQ
-792 SELAAI
+792 SELAKI
-798 VEEQQAILG
+798 VEEQQSILG

-820 KKKWPE
+820 EKKWPE
-826 EVAAASRN
+826 DVAAVSRN
-834 ARAYWMK
+834 TRAYWK
-841 TSESAAKPL
+841 QTGESAAKPL
-850 PPDCFPEAEPV
+850 PPDCFPKAEPA
-861 KQAEPTEP
+861 KQAESEEKADSAAP
-869 EISMLGRPE
+869 EISMLGRPDTE
-878 TKKKLSPREQAEKIQ
+878 KKLSPRARAEKIQ

-906 LKKGE
+906 LKRGE
-911 WGIIF
+911 WGIVF
-916 QRLPEWAAKFEKS
+916 QRLPEWAATLAES
-929 PCARPGQMAEKEKD
+929 PCVAPAGVAEKAED
-943 APEAAKLEKGL
+943 AGAAGSEVDAREAAKGLRDSGAASSEEGVLKTAEDGEAAPWKGL
-954 EPATPRDAR
+954 AKDL
-963 EGIRPEPWAWQ
+963 EG
-974 MDPDVKPAPEVA
+974 
-986 KGLEERG
+986 
-993 AAPLAGEL
+993 
-1001 PRRALGP
+1001 
-1008 APGLIGP
+1008 
-1015 VPSPQGPSFEIPGSM
+1015 
-1030 ASLALGGMG
+1030 
-1039 FGLAPPEPVS
+1039 
-1049 PEELAKSAGRLL
+1049 LL

-1071 EIAKLDG
+1071 EIAKLAG
-1078 LRHRQD
+1078 LRQRQD
-1084 ALRKR
+1084 ALQKR
-1089 LEVFERHLRQMMQVY
+1089 LGIFERHLRRMMQVY

-1109 SIVRRITEAG
+1109 SILRRITEAG
-1119 EAMKR
+1119 EAMAQ
-1124 ATAHLGER
+1124 ATAALAKR

-1166 SLGMGTPRGFGALGP
+1166 SVGMGTPRGFSALGP
-1181 GRGGNRPWWSRN
+1181 GMGGQRPWWSRN
-1193 PNFPQPQGSNQRGRE
+1193 PNFPQPRGSNDRGRE

-1242 KDGLPSGMRGE
+1242 KDGLPKGMRGE

>member
-47 VVAQSIYGYSAITY
+47 VVAQSVYGYSAITY
-61 AGLTILL
+61 AGLTVLL

-130 LVNDTRR
+130 LVNDTHR

-197 NLEIWAERTTV
+197 HLEIWAERTTV

-232 RQGAESGASIAME
+232 RQGAESGASVAME
-245 KVAPRHFRSRWLA
+245 KVAPHHFRSRWLA
-258 AGADARVTAR
+258 TGADARVTAR

-275 TIEVRV
+275 TVEVRV

-320 VQLAVKTNKPVQ
+320 VRLAVKTNKPVQ

-345 LNPSEEGDSLRGK
+345 LNPSEEGDSLSGK

-381 PRRYQIDIIP
+381 PQRYQIDIIP
-391 DAFPVVMVTHPEK
+391 DAYPVVMVTDPEK

-430 LEIRLGSGRPR
+430 LEVRLGSGRPR

-449 APQKDVLG
+449 APKKDVLG

-489 KFGTSKIYRIKIRDR
+489 KFGTSKVYRIKIRDR

-533 LLPEEKAKGAKET
+533 LPPEEKEKEAKET
-546 GRLARKSGSIE
+546 GRLARKSGPIE

-606 SQLSKLGKN
+606 SQLSKLGEN
-615 AESERKRLNREIA
+615 DDSERKRLNREIA

-834 ARAYWMK
+834 ARAYWKK

-850 PPDCFPEAEPV
+850 PPDCFPEAKPE
-861 KQAEPTEP
+861 KQAEPAEP
-869 EISMLGRPE
+869 EISMLGPE
-878 TKKKLSPREQAEKIQ
+878 TKKKLSPRAQAEKIQ
-893 REKMRALSEFDTM
+893 REKMHALSEFDTM

-916 QRLPEWAAKFEKS
+916 QRLPEWAAKFERS
-929 PCARPGQMAEKEKD
+929 PCARPEQIAEKEKD
-943 APEAAKLEKGL
+943 APKVAKREKGL
-954 EPATPRDAR
+954 EPAPPRDVQ

-974 MDPDVKPAPEVA
+974 MDPGVKPAPKVA
-986 KGLEERG
+986 KRLEERG

-1001 PRRALGP
+1001 AGSAPGP
-1008 APGLIGP
+1008 APGLAGP
-1015 VPSPQGPSFEIPGSM
+1015 PPAPQGPSFEIPASM
-1030 ASLALGGMG
+1030 ASLAPS
-1039 FGLAPPEPVS
+1039 APVS
-1049 PEELAKSAGRLL
+1049 SKDLENSAGRLL
-1061 DKSEK
+1061 EKSEK

-1078 LRHRQD
+1078 LRLRQD

-1109 SIVRRITEAG
+1109 SIVRRITEAVD
-1119 EAMKR
+1119 AMKR
-1124 ATAHLGER
+1124 ATASLGER

>member
-35 GVLAVLLLAPAA
+35 GVLAVFLLAPAA
-47 VVAQSIYGYSAITY
+47 VVAQPIYGYSAITY
-61 AGLTILL
+61 AGTAVLL

-130 LVNDTRR
+130 LVNDTHR

-208 LPGMPMTFEV
+208 LPGMPTAFEV

-232 RQGAESGASIAME
+232 RQGAGSGASIAME
-245 KVAPRHFRSRWLA
+245 KVAPHHFRSRWLA
-258 AGADARVTAR
+258 AGDLARVTAR

-281 VAPPGVESIEVV
+281 VAPPRVESIEVV
-293 QYPPEYTKLKPGK
+293 QYPPEYTKLKPGP

-345 LNPSEEGDSLRGK
+345 LNPSEEGGSLGGK

-381 PRRYQIDIIP
+381 PQRYQIDIIP
-391 DAFPVVMVTHPEK
+391 DAYPVVMVTHPEK

-441 RIKVWGGE
+441 RIRVWGGE
-449 APQKDVLG
+449 APKKDVLG

-489 KFGTSKIYRIKIRDR
+489 KFGTSKVYRIKIRDR

-516 EISDELLDLLGD
+516 EISNELLDLLGD

-533 LLPEEKAKGAKET
+533 LPPEEKAKGAKET
-546 GRLARKSGSIE
+546 GKLADSIE
-557 AKATRI
+557 AKAAGI
-563 LERIKRARAML
+563 LERIKRTRAML

-615 AESERKRLNREIA
+615 AGSERERLNREIA

-713 QRMPAEFMNQRSMR
+713 RRMPAEFMNQRSMR

-792 SELAAI
+792 SELASI

-820 KKKWPE
+820 KKKWPG
-826 EVAAASRN
+826 EVAAASRS
-834 ARAYWMK
+834 ARAYWK
-841 TSESAAKPL
+841 TASESAAKPL

-861 KQAEPTEP
+861 KQAEPAEP

-878 TKKKLSPREQAEKIQ
+878 TQKKLSPRAQAEKIQ

-916 QRLPEWAAKFEKS
+916 QRLPEWAARLERS
-929 PCARPGQMAEKEKD
+929 PCVRPEQIAEREKD
-943 APEAAKLEKGL
+943 APKVARREKG
-954 EPATPRDAR
+954 PGSATQQDAR

-974 MDPDVKPAPEVA
+974 KDADVTPEQKA
-986 KGLEERG
+986 ARRLKEQG
-993 AAPLAGEL
+993 AAVLTGEL
-1001 PRRALGP
+1001 TKRVLELIGP
-1008 APGLIGP
+1008 AP
-1015 VPSPQGPSFEIPGSM
+1015 SPQRPSLEILESM
-1030 ASLALGGMG
+1030 ASLPLGGMR
-1039 FGLAPPEPVS
+1039 FGPAPTEPAS
-1049 PEELAKSAGRLL
+1049 PKELAKRAGRLL
-1061 DKSEK
+1061 EKSEK

-1078 LRHRQD
+1078 LRLRQD

-1109 SIVRRITEAG
+1109 GIVRRITEAG
-1119 EAMKR
+1119 EAMRR
-1124 ATAHLGER
+1124 AAASLGER

-1166 SLGMGTPRGFGALGP
+1166 SLGMGTPRGFGTLGP

-1193 PNFPQPQGSNQRGRE
+1193 PNFPQPQGSNRRGRE

>member
-1 MAEQSFKKIN
+1 
-11 EFLDSVIRA
+11 
-20 RLKVRRLE
+20 
-28 AGMVLLL
+28 MVLLL

-47 VVAQSIYGYSAITY
+47 VVSQLRFGYSAVIY
-61 AGLTILL
+61 AGLTVLL
-68 LGVTLIRCWW
+68 LGAALIRCWW
-78 LATRRPRRESIAL
+78 LATRRPRRERIAL

-130 LVNDTRR
+130 LVNDTSR
-137 EVEPL
+137 EVESL
-142 DPEAYVSHA
+142 DPEAYVSQA

-157 RLAGVLTIAVLL
+157 RLAGILAIVVML

-197 NLEIWAERTTV
+197 HLEIWAERTTL
-208 LPGMPMTFEV
+208 LPGMPTVFEV
-218 KTTGRET
+218 RTRGRE
-225 DAVELEV
+225 AGNVELEM
-232 RQGAESGASIAME
+232 RQGAEAEASIAME
-245 KVAPRHFRSRWLA
+245 KVAPHQFRARWLA
-258 AGADARVTAR
+258 AGAGARITAR

-275 TIEVRV
+275 TVEVRV
-281 VAPPGVESIEVV
+281 VAPPRVESIQVV
-293 QYPPEYTKLKPGK
+293 QFPPEYTKLKPGA
-306 GKNGGHIRA
+306 GKSGGHIRA

-345 LNPSEEGDSLRGK
+345 LNPTEGGDSLGGK

-381 PRRYQIDIIP
+381 PQRYQIDIIP
-391 DAFPVVMVTHPEK
+391 DAYPDVMVTDPGK
-404 DLTVEADEQVTVKY
+404 DLTVEADERVTVKF
-418 RASDDFGLKSVY
+418 RASDDFGVRGVY
-430 LEIRLGSGRPR
+430 LEVRLGSGRPR

-449 APQKDVLG
+449 KPRKDVLG
-457 RYEFDLR
+457 RYEFDL
-464 SMGIKPGGIL
+464 STMGIRPGGVL

-489 KFGTSKIYRIKIRDR
+489 KVGTSKVYRIKIRDR
-504 EAVIAGLDRNLG
+504 EAVMAGLDRNLG
-516 EISDELLDLLGD
+516 EISNELLDLLGD

-533 LLPEEKAKGAKET
+533 LPPEERAKEAKET
-546 GRLARKSGSIE
+546 GKPAGKSPSIE
-557 AKATRI
+557 AKASKI
-563 LERIKRARAML
+563 LERIKRTRAML

-589 TLQRQLR
+589 TLERQLR
-596 DAISQYLKPL
+596 DVISQYLKPL
-606 SQLSKLGKN
+606 SRLSKLGEN
-615 AESERKRLNREIA
+615 AKEERERLNREIA

-641 ATMSEEIQRNV
+641 ATMGEEIQRNV

-669 AIEQAL
+669 SIEQAL
-675 EKMRRMGGDQEAIN
+675 EKMRSMGADEEALR
-689 RVEKELEKL
+689 RVEKELRKL
-698 RTELGKL
+698 REQLGEL

-713 QRMPAEFMNQRSMR
+713 QRMPREFMNQRSMR

-733 MMRAFER
+733 MMRSFER

-772 GMQRQQMMS
+772 GMQRRQMMS
-781 QRGGRPIRRQQ
+781 QRGGRPIQRQQ
-792 SELAAI
+792 SELAKI

-807 ETVGVLEN
+807 ETVGALEN

-826 EVAAASRN
+826 DVAAVSRR
-834 ARAYWMK
+834 ARAYWK
-841 TSESAAKPL
+841 KAGESAARPL
-850 PPDCFPEAEPV
+850 PPDCFGKAEPV
-861 KQAEPTEP
+861 KQAEPVKKADSAAP
-869 EISMLGRPE
+869 EISMLGPPE
-878 TKKKLSPREQAEKIQ
+878 TEKKLSPQARAEKIQ

-906 LKKGE
+906 LKNGE

-916 QRLPEWAAKFEKS
+916 QRLPEWADKLEKS
-929 PCARPGQMAEKEKD
+929 PCVRPEQIAEKEKD
-943 APEAAKLEKGL
+943 APKV
-954 EPATPRDAR
+954 AR
-963 EGIRPEPWAWQ
+963 RLG
-974 MDPDVKPAPEVA
+974 
-986 KGLEERG
+986 ERSV
-993 AAPLAGEL
+993 APLAEEL
-1001 PRRALGP
+1001 AGAL
-1008 APGLIGP
+1008 GLIGP
-1015 VPSPQGPSFEIPGSM
+1015 LPSPQGS
-1030 ASLALGGMG
+1030 SLAILESTAALPFAGIR
-1039 FGLAPPEPVS
+1039 FGPAPPEPAS
-1049 PEELAKSAGRLL
+1049 PKELAKSAGRLL

-1078 LRHRQD
+1078 LRKRQKD
-1084 ALRKR
+1084 VRER
-1089 LEVFERHLRQMMQVY
+1089 LGVFERHLRQMMQVY

-1109 SIVRRITEAG
+1109 SILRRIAEAG
-1119 EAMKR
+1119 EAMEE
-1124 ATAHLGER
+1124 ATAALAKR

-1146 KLAQGQNSMQ
+1146 KLAEGQNSMQ

-1166 SLGMGTPRGFGALGP
+1166 SVGLGTPRGFSALGP
-1181 GRGGNRPWWSRN
+1181 GMGGNRPWWSRN
-1193 PNFPQPQGSNQRGRE
+1193 PNFPQPRGSNDRGRE

>member
-1 MAEQSFKKIN
+1 MAEQSFRKIN

-47 VVAQSIYGYSAITY
+47 VVAQPVYGYSAIAY
-61 AGLTILL
+61 AGTAVLL

-197 NLEIWAERTTV
+197 NLEIRAERTTV
-208 LPGMPMTFEV
+208 LPGMPTTFEV

-232 RQGAESGASIAME
+232 RQGAGSGASIAME
-245 KVAPRHFRSRWLA
+245 KVAPHHFRSRWLA
-258 AGADARVTAR
+258 AGDVARVTAH

-281 VAPPGVESIEVV
+281 VAPPRVESIEVV
-293 QYPPEYTKLKPGK
+293 QYPPEYTKLKPAA

-345 LNPSEEGDSLRGK
+345 LNPSEEGGSLGGK

-381 PRRYQIDIIP
+381 PQRYQIDIIS
-391 DAFPVVMVTHPEK
+391 DAYPVVMVTHPEK

-430 LEIRLGSGRPR
+430 LEVRLGSGRPR
-441 RIKVWGGE
+441 RIKVWSGE
-449 APQKDVLG
+449 APKKDVLG

-489 KFGTSKIYRIKIRDR
+489 KFGTSKVYRIKIRDR

-516 EISDELLDLLGD
+516 EISNELLDLLGD

-533 LLPEEKAKGAKET
+533 LPPEEKAKEAKET
-546 GRLARKSGSIE
+546 GRLADSIE
-557 AKATRI
+557 AKATGI

-615 AESERKRLNREIA
+615 AGSERERLNREIA

-713 QRMPAEFMNQRSMR
+713 RRMPAEFMNQRSMR

-826 EVAAASRN
+826 EVAAASGS
-834 ARAYWMK
+834 ARAYWK
-841 TSESAAKPL
+841 KANESAAKPL
-850 PPDCFPEAEPV
+850 PPDCFPAAKPV
-861 KQAEPTEP
+861 KQAEPAEP

-878 TKKKLSPREQAEKIQ
+878 AKKKLSPQAQAEKIQ

-916 QRLPEWAAKFEKS
+916 QRLPEWAAKLERS
-929 PCARPGQMAEKEKD
+929 PCVRPEQIAEKEKD
-943 APEAAKLEKGL
+943 APKVAKREKGP
-954 EPATPRDAR
+954 ESAPPRDAR
-963 EGIRPEPWAWQ
+963 EGIRPEPWAWR
-974 MDPDVKPAPEVA
+974 MDADVTPAQKAE
-986 KGLEERG
+986 KRLKEQG
-993 AAPLAGEL
+993 AAVLKGEL
-1001 PRRALGP
+1001 TKRVLE
-1008 APGLIGP
+1008 LIGP
-1015 VPSPQGPSFEIPGSM
+1015 APSPQGPSLEILESM
-1030 ASLALGGMG
+1030 ASLPLGGMR
-1039 FGLAPPEPVS
+1039 FGLAPPEPAS
-1049 PEELAKSAGRLL
+1049 AKELAKRAGRLL
-1061 DKSEK
+1061 EKSEK

-1071 EIAKLDG
+1071 EIAKLDA
-1078 LRHRQD
+1078 LRFRQD

-1109 SIVRRITEAG
+1109 GIVRRITEAG
-1119 EAMKR
+1119 KAMER
-1124 ATAHLGER
+1124 ATASLGER

-1166 SLGMGTPRGFGALGP
+1166 SLGLGTPRGFGTLGP

-1193 PNFPQPQGSNQRGRE
+1193 PNFPQPQGSNRQGRE
-1208 EDGNLGTQ
+1208 EDGSLGTQ

-1229 VPAKYREE
+1229 VPPKYREE

>member
-1 MAEQSFKKIN
+1 MAERSFRKIT
-11 EFLDSVIRA
+11 EFLDSVIRT

-47 VVAQSIYGYSAITY
+47 VVSQIHFGYSAIIY
-61 AGLTILL
+61 AGLTVVL
-68 LGVTLIRCWW
+68 LGAALIRSWW
-78 LATRRPRRESIAL
+78 LATRRPRRERIAL
-91 DIEETHPDLGSNLIS
+91 DIEEIHPDLGSNLIS

-130 LVNDTRR
+130 LVNDTSR
-137 EVEPL
+137 EVESL

-157 RLAGVLTIAVLL
+157 RLAGALAIVVMLV
-169 MAFIWPG
+169 AFVWPG

-197 NLEIWAERTTV
+197 HLEIWAERTTL
-208 LPGMPMTFEV
+208 LPGMPATLEV
-218 KTTGRET
+218 RTRGRE
-225 DAVELEV
+225 AGSVELEV
-232 RQGAESGASIAME
+232 RQGSESISAIGME
-245 KVAPRHFRSRWLA
+245 KLAPHHFRARWLA
-258 AGADARVTAR
+258 AGADARITAR

-281 VAPPGVESIEVV
+281 VAPPRVESIEVV
-293 QYPPEYTKLKPGK
+293 QYPPEYTKLKPGG

-345 LNPSEEGDSLRGK
+345 LNPSESGDSLNGK

-391 DAFPVVMVTHPEK
+391 DAYPDVMVTHPGK
-404 DLTVEADEQVTVKY
+404 DLTVEADERVTVKY
-418 RASDDFGLKSVY
+418 RASDDFGVRNVY
-430 LEIRLGSGRPR
+430 LEVRLGSGRPR

-449 APQKDVLG
+449 KPKKDVLG
-457 RYEFDLR
+457 RYEFELG
-464 SMGIKPGGIL
+464 SMGIRPGGVL

-489 KFGTSKIYRIKIRDR
+489 KVGTSKIYRISIRDR
-504 EAVIAGLDRNLG
+504 EAVMAGLERNLG
-516 EISDELLDLLGD
+516 EISNELLDLLGD

-533 LLPEEKAKGAKET
+533 LPPEESAKEAKEP
-546 GRLARKSGSIE
+546 GKLAGKSGAIE

-563 LERIKRARAML
+563 LERIKRTRAML

-589 TLQRQLR
+589 TLERQLR
-596 DAISQYLKPL
+596 DAISQYLSPL
-606 SQLSKLGKN
+606 SQLAKLGKN
-615 AESERKRLNREIA
+615 AKEERERLNREIA

-641 ATMSEEIQRNV
+641 ATMGEEIQRNV

-669 AIEQAL
+669 SIEQAL
-675 EKMRRMGGDQEAIN
+675 EKMRSMGADEEALR
-689 RVEKELEKL
+689 RVEKELRKL
-698 RTELGKL
+698 REQLGEL

-733 MMRAFER
+733 MMRSFER

-772 GMQRQQMMS
+772 GMQRRQMMS
-781 QRGGRPIRRQQ
+781 QRGGRPMRRQQ
-792 SELAAI
+792 SELAKI

-820 KKKWPE
+820 EKKWPDA
-826 EVAAASRN
+826 VAAVSRN
-834 ARAYWMK
+834 TRAYWMDR
-841 TSESAAKPL
+841 SDSAAKPL
-850 PPDCFPEAEPV
+850 PPDCFADAEAV
-861 KQAEPTEP
+861 KQAEQAKETEAAAP
-869 EISMLGRPE
+869 EISMLGPPKE
-878 TKKKLSPREQAEKIQ
+878 KKLSPRARAEKIQ
-893 REKMRALSEFDTM
+893 REKMRALSEFDAM
-906 LKKGE
+906 IKRGE

-916 QRLPEWAAKFEKS
+916 QRLPEWSATIAQS
-929 PCARPGQMAEKEKD
+929 PCVAPAQAADEEKD
-943 APEAAKLEKGL
+943 AGAAINKAE
-954 EPATPRDAR
+954 AR
-963 EGIRPEPWAWQ
+963 ESAEGLKEP
-974 MDPDVKPAPEVA
+974 
-986 KGLEERG
+986 G
-993 AAPLAGEL
+993 A
-1001 PRRALGP
+1001 
-1008 APGLIGP
+1008 
-1015 VPSPQGPSFEIPGSM
+1015 
-1030 ASLALGGMG
+1030 
-1039 FGLAPPEPVS
+1039 VS
-1049 PEELAKSAGRLL
+1049 PEGEAPESAEEAEAAPWKGLVRNLEELL
-1061 DKSEK
+1061 DDSEK
-1066 DAGGT
+1066 VAGGT

-1078 LRHRQD
+1078 LRNRQD
-1084 ALRKR
+1084 ALRRK
-1089 LEVFERHLRQMMQVY
+1089 LGVFERHLRQMMQVY

-1109 SIVRRITEAG
+1109 SILHRISEAG
-1119 EAMKR
+1119 KAMEE
-1124 ATAHLGER
+1124 ATAALAKR

-1146 KLAQGQNSMQ
+1146 KLADGQNSMQ

-1166 SLGMGTPRGFGALGP
+1166 SVGLGTPRGFGALGP
-1181 GRGGNRPWWSRN
+1181 GRGGQRPWWSRN
-1193 PNFPQPQGSNQRGRE
+1193 PNFPQPRGSNDRGRE

-1242 KDGLPSGMRGE
+1242 KEGLPKGMRGE

>member
-1 MAEQSFKKIN
+1 MAERSFRKIT
-11 EFLDSVIRA
+11 EFLDSVIHA

-47 VVAQSIYGYSAITY
+47 VVSQLQFGYSAIIY
-61 AGLTILL
+61 AGLTVLL
-68 LGVTLIRCWW
+68 LSAALIRCWW
-78 LATRRPRRESIAL
+78 LTTRRPRRERVAL

-115 ELGDDDPTSPALIDA
+115 ELGGDDPTSPALIDA
-130 LVNDTRR
+130 LVNDTSR
-137 EVEPL
+137 EVESL
-142 DPEAYVSHA
+142 EPESYVSQA

-157 RLAGVLTIAVLL
+157 RLAGVLAIVVML

-197 NLEIWAERTTV
+197 HLEIWAERTTL
-208 LPGMPMTFEV
+208 LPGMPATLEV
-218 KTTGRET
+218 RTRGRE
-225 DAVELEV
+225 AGSVELEV
-232 RQGAESGASIAME
+232 RQGAESVASIAME
-245 KVAPRHFRSRWLA
+245 KTAPHQFRARWLA
-258 AGADARVTAR
+258 AGVDTQITAR

-281 VAPPGVESIEVV
+281 VAPPRVESIEVV

-345 LNPSEEGDSLRGK
+345 LNPAESGDSLGGK

-372 DAHGFSNLA
+372 DTHGFSNLA
-381 PRRYQIDIIP
+381 PQRYQIDIIP
-391 DAFPVVMVTHPEK
+391 DAYPDVQVTHPGK
-404 DLTVEADEQVTVKY
+404 DLTVEADERVTVKY
-418 RASDDFGLKSVY
+418 RASDDFGVRGVY
-430 LEIRLGSGRPR
+430 LEVRLGSGRPR
-441 RIKVWGGE
+441 RIKVWSGE
-449 APQKDVLG
+449 KPQKDVLG

-464 SMGIKPGGIL
+464 SMGIKPGGVL

-482 VDTVSGP
+482 VDTVNGP
-489 KFGTSKIYRIKIRDR
+489 KFGTSKIYRVSIRDR
-504 EAVIAGLDRNLG
+504 EAVMAGLDRNLG
-516 EISDELLDLLGD
+516 EISNELLDLLGD

-533 LLPEEKAKGAKET
+533 LPPEERAKEAKET
-546 GRLARKSGSIE
+546 GRLAGKNGSIE
-557 AKATRI
+557 AKATKI
-563 LERIKRARAML
+563 MERIKRTRAML

-589 TLQRQLR
+589 TMEIQLR
-596 DAISQYLKPL
+596 NAISDYLKPL
-606 SQLSKLGKN
+606 TRLSKLDKN
-615 AESERKRLNREIA
+615 AKAERARLKREIA

-641 ATMSEEIQRNV
+641 ATMGEEMQRNV
-652 RVDRAGRTTESM
+652 RMDRAGRTTESM

-669 AIEQAL
+669 SIEQAL
-675 EKMRRMGGDQEAIN
+675 EKMRSMGADEEAVR
-689 RVEKELEKL
+689 RVERELRKL
-698 RTELGKL
+698 REQLGEL

-733 MMRAFER
+733 MMRSFEK

-772 GMQRQQMMS
+772 GMQRQQMMT

-792 SELAAI
+792 SELAKI

-820 KKKWPE
+820 EKKWPE
-826 EVAAASRN
+826 DVAAVTRYT
-834 ARAYWMK
+834 RAYWK
-841 TSESAAKPL
+841 KSSESAAKPL
-850 PPDCFPEAEPV
+850 PSDCFVDAEPG
-861 KQAEPTEP
+861 KQTGQAKKTDPAEP
-869 EISMLGRPE
+869 EISMLGKPE
-878 TKKKLSPREQAEKIQ
+878 PVKKLTPQARAEKIQ
-893 REKMRALSEFDTM
+893 REKMRALSEFDAM
-906 LKKGE
+906 LKRGE
-911 WGIIF
+911 WGVVF
-916 QRLPEWAAKFEKS
+916 QRLPEWSATLAES
-929 PCARPGQMAEKEKD
+929 PCIAPAQLAKKD
-943 APEAAKLEKGL
+943 KAGAVSNKS
-954 EPATPRDAR
+954 D
-963 EGIRPEPWAWQ
+963 
-974 MDPDVKPAPEVA
+974 
-986 KGLEERG
+986 ERK
-993 AAPLAGEL
+993 
-1001 PRRALGP
+1001 
-1008 APGLIGP
+1008 APG
-1015 VPSPQGPSFEIPGSM
+1015 
-1030 ASLALGGMG
+1030 
-1039 FGLAPPEPVS
+1039 GLNDADAAPPE
-1049 PEELAKSAGRLL
+1049 EEASSNAEDAKTAPWKKLVKGLDVLL

-1078 LRHRQD
+1078 LRKRQEN
-1084 ALRKR
+1084 LRKR
-1089 LEVFERHLRQMMQVY
+1089 LGVFEGHLRRMMQVY

-1109 SIVRRITEAG
+1109 SILRRIAEAG
-1119 EAMKR
+1119 EAMKE
-1124 ATAHLGER
+1124 ATASLAKR
-1132 SSSRAVPPEEEAIR
+1132 RSSRAVPPEEEAIR
-1146 KLAQGQNSMQ
+1146 KLAEGQNSMQ

-1166 SLGMGTPRGFGALGP
+1166 NVGLGTPRGFGALGP
-1181 GRGGNRPWWSRN
+1181 GRGGQRPWWSRN
-1193 PNFPQPQGSNQRGRE
+1193 PNFPQPRGSNDRGRE

-1242 KDGLPSGMRGE
+1242 KDGLPKGMRGE

>member
-47 VVAQSIYGYSAITY
+47 VVAQPVYGYSAIAY
-61 AGLTILL
+61 AGLAVLL

-91 DIEETHPDLGSNLIS
+91 DIEEIHPDLGSNLIS

-197 NLEIWAERTTV
+197 HLEIWAERTTV

-232 RQGAESGASIAME
+232 RQGADSGASVAME
-245 KVAPRHFRSRWLA
+245 KVAPHRFRSRWLA
-258 AGADARVTAR
+258 AGTHARVTAR

-293 QYPPEYTKLKPGK
+293 QYPPEYTKLKPAT

-345 LNPSEEGDSLRGK
+345 LNPSEEGDSLSGK

-381 PRRYQIDIIP
+381 PQRYQIDIIP
-391 DAFPVVMVTHPEK
+391 DAYPVVMVTHPEK

-418 RASDDFGLKSVY
+418 RASDDFGLKGVY

-449 APQKDVLG
+449 APKKDVLG

-489 KFGTSKIYRIKIRDR
+489 KFGTSKVYRIKIRDR

-516 EISDELLDLLGD
+516 EISNELLDLLGD

-533 LLPEEKAKGAKET
+533 LPPEDEAKGAQEA
-546 GRLARKSGSIE
+546 GRPARKSGSIE

-615 AESERKRLNREIA
+615 ADSERKRLNREIA

-675 EKMRRMGGDQEAIN
+675 EKMRRMGGDQEAIS

-698 RTELGKL
+698 RAELGKL

-727 EMPMQD
+727 EMPMQN

-792 SELAAI
+792 SELAKI
-798 VEEQQAILG
+798 VEEQQSILG

-826 EVAAASRN
+826 EVAAASRR
-834 ARAYWMK
+834 ARAYWK
-841 TSESAAKPL
+841 KASGSAARPL
-850 PPDCFPEAEPV
+850 PPDCFPEAGPV
-861 KQAEPTEP
+861 KQAEAAEP

-878 TKKKLSPREQAEKIQ
+878 TKKKLSPRAQAEKIQ
-893 REKMRALSEFDTM
+893 REKVRALSEFDTM

-916 QRLPEWAAKFEKS
+916 QRMPEWAAKFERS

-943 APEAAKLEKGL
+943 APKVAKRNEGR
-954 EPATPRDAR
+954 EPAPTRDAR

-974 MDPDVKPAPEVA
+974 MDPDVKPAPEAA

-993 AAPLAGEL
+993 AAPLAGE
-1001 PRRALGP
+1001 PAGR

-1015 VPSPQGPSFEIPGSM
+1015 VPSLHGPALEMLESM
-1030 ASLALGGMG
+1030 ASLALGGVRL
-1039 FGLAPPEPVS
+1039 GLAPPEPVS

-1061 DKSEK
+1061 EKSEK

-1078 LRHRQD
+1078 LRIRQD

-1109 SIVRRITEAG
+1109 SIVRRITEAV
-1119 EAMKR
+1119 EAMKQ
-1124 ATAHLGER
+1124 ATASLGER

-1166 SLGMGTPRGFGALGP
+1166 SLGMGTPRGFGTLGP

>member
-1 MAEQSFKKIN
+1 MAEQSFRKIN

-35 GVLAVLLLAPAA
+35 GALAVLLLAPAA

-61 AGLTILL
+61 AGTAILL

-169 MAFIWPG
+169 VAFVWPG

-232 RQGAESGASIAME
+232 LQGAGSGASIAME
-245 KVAPRHFRSRWLA
+245 KVAPHHFRFRWLA

-281 VAPPGVESIEVV
+281 VAPPKVDSIKVV
-293 QYPPEYTKLKPGK
+293 QYPPEYTKLKPGA

-345 LNPSEEGDSLRGK
+345 LNPSEEGDSLSGK

-381 PRRYQIDIIP
+381 PQRYQIDIIP
-391 DAFPVVMVTHPEK
+391 DAYPVVMVTHPEK

-418 RASDDFGLKSVY
+418 RASDDFGLKGVY
-430 LEIRLGSGRPR
+430 LEVRLGSGRPR

-449 APQKDVLG
+449 APKKDVLG

-489 KFGTSKIYRIKIRDR
+489 KFGTSKVYRIKIRDR

-516 EISDELLDLLGD
+516 EISNELLDLLGD

-533 LLPEEKAKGAKET
+533 LPPEEKEKGAQET

-557 AKATRI
+557 AKATGI
-563 LERIKRARAML
+563 LERIKRTRAML

-615 AESERKRLNREIA
+615 ADAERKRLNREIA

-698 RTELGKL
+698 RAELGKL

-727 EMPMQD
+727 EMPMQN

-826 EVAAASRN
+826 EVAAASRT
-834 ARAYWMK
+834 ARAYWK
-841 TSESAAKPL
+841 TASESAVKPL

-861 KQAEPTEP
+861 KQAEPAEP
-869 EISMLGRPE
+869 EISMLGRPDA
-878 TKKKLSPREQAEKIQ
+878 KKKLSPRALAEKIQ

-916 QRLPEWAAKFEKS
+916 QRLPEWAAKLERS
-929 PCARPGQMAEKEKD
+929 PCARPEQIAEREKD
-943 APEAAKLEKGL
+943 APKVAKREK
-954 EPATPRDAR
+954 EPESAPPQDAR

-974 MDPDVKPAPEVA
+974 MDADVTPAPEAA
-986 KGLEERG
+986 KRPEERG
-993 AAPLAGEL
+993 AAVLAEE
-1001 PRRALGP
+1001 PAESALGLTL
-1008 APGLIGP
+1008 GLIGP
-1015 VPSPQGPSFEIPGSM
+1015 VPSPQRPSLEILERM
-1030 ASLALGGMG
+1030 ASLALGGMR
-1039 FGLAPPEPVS
+1039 FGPAPPESVS
-1049 PEELAKSAGRLL
+1049 PKELAERAGRLL
-1061 DKSEK
+1061 EKSEK

-1078 LRHRQD
+1078 LRSRQD

-1119 EAMKR
+1119 EAMQR
-1124 ATAHLGER
+1124 ATASLGER

-1146 KLAQGQNSMQ
+1146 KLAEGQNSMQ

-1166 SLGMGTPRGFGALGP
+1166 SLGMGTPRGFGTLGP

-1242 KDGLPSGMRGE
+1242 KDGLPGGMRGE

>member
-1 MAEQSFKKIN
+1 MAERSFKKIN

-47 VVAQSIYGYSAITY
+47 VVSQLRFGYSAVIY
-61 AGLTILL
+61 AGLTVLL
-68 LGVTLIRCWW
+68 LGAALIRCWW
-78 LATRRPRRESIAL
+78 LATRRPRRERIAL

-130 LVNDTRR
+130 LVNDTSR
-137 EVEPL
+137 EVESL
-142 DPEAYVSHA
+142 DPEAYVSQA

-157 RLAGVLTIAVLL
+157 RLAGILAIVVML

-197 NLEIWAERTTV
+197 HLEIWAERTTL
-208 LPGMPMTFEV
+208 LPGMPTAFEV
-218 KTTGRET
+218 RTRGRE
-225 DAVELEV
+225 AGNVELEV
-232 RQGAESGASIAME
+232 RQGAEAEASIAME
-245 KVAPRHFRSRWLA
+245 KVAPHQFRARWLA
-258 AGADARVTAR
+258 AGAGARITAR

-281 VAPPGVESIEVV
+281 VAPPRVESIQVV
-293 QYPPEYTKLKPGK
+293 QFPPEYTKLKPGA
-306 GKNGGHIRA
+306 GKSGGHIRA

-345 LNPSEEGDSLRGK
+345 LNPTEGGDSLGGK

-381 PRRYQIDIIP
+381 PQRYQIDIIP
-391 DAFPVVMVTHPEK
+391 DAYPDVIVTDPGK
-404 DLTVEADEQVTVKY
+404 DLTVEADERVTVKF
-418 RASDDFGLKSVY
+418 RASDDFGVRGVY
-430 LEIRLGSGRPR
+430 LEVRLGSGRPR

-449 APQKDVLG
+449 KPRKDVLG
-457 RYEFDLR
+457 RYEFDL
-464 SMGIKPGGIL
+464 STMGIRPGGVL

-489 KFGTSKIYRIKIRDR
+489 KVGTSKVYRIKIRDR
-504 EAVIAGLDRNLG
+504 EAVMAGLDRNLG
-516 EISDELLDLLGD
+516 EISNELLDLLGD

-533 LLPEEKAKGAKET
+533 LPPEERAKEAKET
-546 GRLARKSGSIE
+546 GKPAGKSPSIE
-557 AKATRI
+557 AKASKI
-563 LERIKRARAML
+563 LERIKRTRAML

-589 TLQRQLR
+589 TLERQLR
-596 DAISQYLKPL
+596 DVISQYLKPL
-606 SQLSKLGKN
+606 SRLSKLGEN
-615 AESERKRLNREIA
+615 AKEERERLNREIA

-641 ATMSEEIQRNV
+641 ATMGEEIQRNV

-669 AIEQAL
+669 SIEQAL
-675 EKMRRMGGDQEAIN
+675 EKMRSMGADEEALR
-689 RVEKELEKL
+689 RVEKELRKL
-698 RTELGKL
+698 REQLGEL

-713 QRMPAEFMNQRSMR
+713 QRMPREFMNQRSMR

-733 MMRAFER
+733 MMRSFER

-772 GMQRQQMMS
+772 GMQRRQMMS
-781 QRGGRPIRRQQ
+781 QRGGRPIQRQQ
-792 SELAAI
+792 SELAKI

-807 ETVGVLEN
+807 ESVGVLEN

-826 EVAAASRN
+826 DVAAVSRR
-834 ARAYWMK
+834 ARAYWK
-841 TSESAAKPL
+841 KAGESAARPL
-850 PPDCFPEAEPV
+850 PPDCFGKAEPV
-861 KQAEPTEP
+861 KQAEPVKKADSAAP
-869 EISMLGRPE
+869 EISMLGPPE
-878 TKKKLSPREQAEKIQ
+878 TEKKLSPQARAEKIQ

-906 LKKGE
+906 LKNGE
-911 WGIIF
+911 WGSIF
-916 QRLPEWAAKFEKS
+916 QRLPEWADKLEKS
-929 PCARPGQMAEKEKD
+929 PCVRPEQIAEKEKD
-943 APEAAKLEKGL
+943 APKV
-954 EPATPRDAR
+954 AR
-963 EGIRPEPWAWQ
+963 RLG
-974 MDPDVKPAPEVA
+974 
-986 KGLEERG
+986 ERSV
-993 AAPLAGEL
+993 APLAEEL
-1001 PRRALGP
+1001 AGAL
-1008 APGLIGP
+1008 GLIGP
-1015 VPSPQGPSFEIPGSM
+1015 LPSPQGS
-1030 ASLALGGMG
+1030 SLAILESTAALPFAGIR
-1039 FGLAPPEPVS
+1039 FGPAPPEPVS
-1049 PEELAKSAGRLL
+1049 PKELAKSAGRLL

-1078 LRHRQD
+1078 LRKRQKD
-1084 ALRKR
+1084 VRDR
-1089 LEVFERHLRQMMQVY
+1089 LGVFERHLRQMMQVY

-1109 SIVRRITEAG
+1109 SILRRIAEAG
-1119 EAMKR
+1119 EAMEE
-1124 ATAHLGER
+1124 ATAALAKR

-1146 KLAQGQNSMQ
+1146 KLAEGQNSMQ

-1166 SLGMGTPRGFGALGP
+1166 SVGLGTPRGFSALGP
-1181 GRGGNRPWWSRN
+1181 GMGGNRPWWSRN
-1193 PNFPQPQGSNQRGRE
+1193 PNFPRPRGSNDRGRE